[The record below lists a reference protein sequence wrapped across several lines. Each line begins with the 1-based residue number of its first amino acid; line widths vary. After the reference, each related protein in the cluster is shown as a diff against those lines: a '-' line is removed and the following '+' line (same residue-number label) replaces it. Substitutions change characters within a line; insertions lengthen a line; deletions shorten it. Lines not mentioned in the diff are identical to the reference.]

1 MRNYSRDEP
10 TPIGLVT
17 ISRTRA
23 FIELNTLLNFL
34 SFSDLFDEYTEQE
47 KAEHL
52 FMFAQGRGIGGCSIE
67 PEIVVS
73 ILNYLDPGA
82 EFYLGD

>member
-1 MRNYSRDEP
+1 MRAIN
-10 TPIGLVT
+10 GHL
-17 ISRTRA
+17 SRTRA

-52 FMFAQGRGIGGCSIE
+52 FMFAEGAGKGGCSIDQE
-67 PEIVVS
+67 CLVS
-73 ILNYLDPGA
+73 IITYLDPGGELFA
-82 EFYLGD
+82 CDGF

>member
-1 MRNYSRDEP
+1 MA
-10 TPIGLVT
+10 

-34 SFSDLFDEYTEQE
+34 SFADLFDEYTEQE

-52 FMFAQGRGIGGCSIE
+52 FMFAEGAGKGGCCAEE
-67 PEIVVS
+67 PHEGE
-73 ILNYLDPGA
+73 PT
-82 EFYLGD
+82 